1 MACHRR
7 RARRFSPDTASRPR
21 GRLNRRSTRCR
32 STLPTSAENVPVSCR
47 NINRPGWCYVSDFGN
62 YSTSPIGDEQIYALK
77 LDGSRAVEVFGV
89 DHGSPNVD
97 DTDNSYT
104 TRAVPSRD
112 GRRVLFD
119 SD

>member
-1 MACHRR
+1 M
-7 RARRFSPDTASRPR
+7 
-21 GRLNRRSTRCR
+21 
-32 STLPTSAENVPVSCR
+32 
-47 NINRPGWCYVSDFGN
+47 
-62 YSTSPIGDEQIYALK
+62 YAIK
-77 LDGSRAVEVFGV
+77 LDGSHTVEVFGV

-119 SD
+119 SDWGQGAGAPSYDYVAQMP